1 VDMNAIQVRVT
12 TTAALKTTDVAEGG
26 RLVMRIKVAV
36 NGDTMTSQRRLEAV
50 SSIVTSS
57 LRRTDWTETGDVT
70 KKKREADVRRDLVTD
85 VIRAMIVTALLPT
98 VVDEEGVLLV
108 AAGEAMETTA
118 TTLTMAVVVE
128 KDTSPIGV
136 DNHAAMV
143 GVETVTRQTLMIRI
157 LGSVAG
163 RLIDQS
169 GG

>member
-1 VDMNAIQVRVT
+1 MNATQAMVT
-12 TTAALKTTDVAEGG
+12 MTTALKTTDVTEGG
-26 RLVMRIKVAV
+26 RLVMCVKVAV
-36 NGDTMTSQRRLEAV
+36 SGDTMTSQRRREAA
-50 SSIVTSS
+50 SPTATPS
-57 LRRTDWTETGDVT
+57 LRRTDWTETGVVT
-70 KKKREADVRRDLVTD
+70 KKKTEAEVRRDLVTD
-85 VIRAMIVTALLPT
+85 VIRAMIVTTLLPT

-118 TTLTMAVVVE
+118 TTLTMTVVVE
-128 KDTSPIGV
+128 KDASPIGIN
-136 DNHAAMV
+136 NHAAMV